1 MKKAGAWQAS
11 RSGFILDNIAV
22 PAPGH
27 FIPPAPTF
35 LMPENTHP
43 IDSHV
48 IARISALVERLRPRG
63 KDSPDAAASN
73 LAREIARLRA
83 APDEAA
89 MLGADVRAMLAQPC
103 QTAFYAETGV
113 QSALGFWLELR
124 RRLYQRWLP
133 PPGDLSRPLNILLLL
148 FQHPHDPA
156 WIMAIDDAQW
166 LELANV
172 LGLIKVGGGG
182 MQCPAWGTALENLL
196 EAVRLLSYRL
206 AGEGVDREMLRADPA
221 LEQYASPFLA
231 QNATLIPMLAKEHGN
246 DGVPTPEEIREID
259 VLLDQCEM
267 ALDRVRRNAA
277 ENGISIRLTYKLARM
292 RQLIG
297 RQRVLLDFCG
307 TDDPPLGAI
316 RLMKSLLTSERDRDS
331 VKEFVGENISLL
343 ARNVT
348 DHASRH
354 GEHYIAAD
362 NTEWLGMARSAAG
375 GGIIIAIMAMIKL
388 QLAHLHLP
396 PLTEGIAF
404 GLNYGIG
411 FALIHLLGFVVAT
424 KQPAMT
430 AAAIAATIEEARP
443 RDLER
448 LGDLAQNVVR
458 TQFIAVLGN
467 VGLALPVAIALALL
481 WSWLA
486 GAAPVSADKAAR
498 LIAEIHPI
506 ESGALFFAA
515 IAGIG
520 LFLSGLVSGYFD
532 NQARYFQLG
541 PRIASAPRL
550 AWLGADRP
558 QRFGAYLDAHY
569 GAILGNL
576 FFGMYLGLMGEFGN
590 LTGLPVDIRHVAFS
604 SANLGTI
611 LAVEGLVPVAGLLP
625 WAVAGLAGI
634 ALVNLAVSFSLALY
648 VAMKSRRLGTVQ
660 IGKLGL
666 LLWQRF
672 KRNPLG
678 FFSSPGH
685 G

>member
-1 MKKAGAWQAS
+1 MKPPCSGATCGRCSHNRVRQPSTPRRGYS
-11 RSGFILDNIAV
+11 RRWVSGWNS
-22 PAPGH
+22 G
-27 FIPPAPTF
+27 
-35 LMPENTHP
+35 
-43 IDSHV
+43 
-48 IARISALVERLRPRG
+48 G
-63 KDSPDAAASN
+63 
-73 LAREIARLRA
+73 
-83 APDEAA
+83 
-89 MLGADVRAMLAQPC
+89 
-103 QTAFYAETGV
+103 
-113 QSALGFWLELR
+113 GF
-124 RRLYQRWLP
+124 YQRWLP

-156 WIMAIDDAQW
+156 WIMAVDDAQW
-166 LELANV
+166 LELADV
-172 LGLIKVGGGG
+172 LGLTKVGAG
-182 MQCPAWGTALENLL
+182 GTALENLL

-231 QNATLIPMLAKEHGN
+231 QNATLIPLLAREHGH

-292 RQLIG
+292 RQLIA
-297 RQRVLLDFCG
+297 RQRALLDFCG
-307 TDDPPLGAI
+307 ADDPPLSAI
-316 RLMKSLLTSERDRDS
+316 RLMKSLLTAERERDS

-362 NTEWLGMARSAAG
+362 NAEWLSMAKSAAG
-375 GGIIIAIMAMIKL
+375 GGIIIAIMALIKL
-388 QLAHLHLP
+388 QLARLHLP

-411 FALIHLLGFVVAT
+411 FVLIHLLGFVVAT

-467 VGLALPVAIALALL
+467 VGLALPVALVLAYL
-481 WSWLA
+481 WSSLS
-486 GAAPVSADKAAR
+486 GAAPVSADKTAH
-498 LIAEIHPI
+498 LIAEIHPL

-541 PRIASAPRL
+541 PRIANAPRL

-558 QRFGAYLDAHY
+558 QRFGAYLDTHY

-576 FFGMYLGLMGEFGN
+576 FFGMYLGLMGVFGN

-611 LAVEGLVPVAGLLP
+611 IAVDGLAPIAGMLP
-625 WAVAGLAGI
+625 WAIAGLAGI

-678 FFSSPGH
+678 FISPPGQS
-685 G
+685 